1 MARQLVLLVHGM
13 GTHPKGQIK
22 KDFEAALGE
31 RITAFGLDPDPLLK
45 AVDYRE
51 FNYSEKFDLI
61 RKQFAENAEARKKGF
76 KFLSG
81 KGFEEKLIQQLTSF
95 EANFGQDDF
104 FYTHWL
110 DVILYSTMYFGEAL
124 RAEFIGE
131 FDTLRKK
138 YRHSN
143 IHVISHS
150 LGTAL
155 AHDALAKY
163 YRVESTPMDDM
174 PDVPVGRFNM
184 ASLWT
189 FANVSRLVNILTSLE
204 DPLRSTVTVGSGGC
218 TTSFVNVRNKYDPF
232 TWFKTYD
239 RKDPS
244 PLDIVIDTVR
254 NPNTHDFR
262 EYITEPEVARQL
274 LKTIFFK
281 KLTPAQFQNGVDDY
295 HETVLTTQVKE
306 LRDLVTD
313 AANDPNVTSAEKAVA
328 KFRKI
333 QALVKKLQE
342 QLN

>member
-1 MARQLVLLVHGM
+1 LVLLVHGM
-13 GTHPKGQIK
+13 GNHSRGQIK

-31 RITAFGLDPDPLLK
+31 RITAFGLDPGAILK
-45 AVDYRE
+45 TVDYKE

-76 KFLSG
+76 KYLSG
-81 KGFEEKLIQQLTSF
+81 KGFEAKLIQQLTAF

-131 FDTLRKK
+131 FDALRKK
-138 YRHSN
+138 YRHTN

-155 AHDALAKY
+155 VHDALAKY
-163 YRVESTPMDDM
+163 YRVESTPMDDV

-189 FANVSRLVNILTSLE
+189 FANVSRLVNILNCLD
-204 DPLRSTVTVGSGGC
+204 DPMKSTVGPGSDGC
-218 TTSFVNVRNKYDPF
+218 ASNVVHVRNRYDPF

-239 RKDPS
+239 RSAPA
-244 PLDIVIDTVR
+244 LRDIVIDTVR

-262 EYITEPEVARQL
+262 EYITEPDVARLL
-274 LKTIFFK
+274 LKIIFFQNV
-281 KLTPAQFQNGVDDY
+281 TPAEFKKGVDDY
-295 HETVLTTQVKE
+295 HATVLTTQVKE
-306 LRDLVTD
+306 LRDLVTE
-313 AANDPNVTSAEKAVA
+313 AANDPNITTAEKAVT

-333 QALVKKLQE
+333 QALVKKLEGQI
-342 QLN
+342 